1 MKLFSYR
8 NTKPRVRL
16 SPSQKQKG
24 SNDCGVFSIAI
35 AVAVAYGLNPSKL
48 HFKQEAMRAHL
59 VNCLTTELFS
69 LFPVV

>member
-1 MKLFSYR
+1 MFSYR
-8 NTKPRVRL
+8 NAKPRLRL

-24 SNDCGVFSIAI
+24 SNDCRVFAIAI
-35 AVAVAYGLNPSKL
+35 AVAVVYGFNPSKL
-48 HFKQEAMRAHL
+48 HFKQEGIRAHL